1 MMIKPFSNKFYWLR
15 SLGLLMLFL
24 WPLGTRAQNTF
35 AAFVDSA
42 MTNNPEIVSIKTQL
56 RQYDLENQM
65 ISAVLQSPKMYLSS
79 DVLFAPYV
87 NNNGKMVD
95 IAPSDQAIGYDV
107 GITNGG
113 LYSALF
119 NIDIPVLKGAEVNH
133 RQLQNEFAKKK
144 LTIRLETI
152 RAELQQSV
160 GALYFD
166 ALSKQATVANNKKNT
181 ALLNEE
187 IQLVKLLTR
196 KGMYRISDYKLLE
209 LELQS
214 DSVLLKSSVNDLEL
228 AVRQLKAACGIQN
241 TEAGDLTNPTMEMTA
256 LLTGNSLFTQS
267 YDQDSLAAANQTDI
281 FNDQYRPQINL
292 FANSGLN
299 STSIPS
305 IERHVGLS
313 AGVHLSYTLFDGHQK
328 KINEQ
333 QQMLAIDEAATQKEL
348 KQKEVRSQANAYLQT
363 IEKTKDELAQQK
375 QIQQQYDALL
385 NLYRDELKRA
395 QISVI
400 DFVAYLK
407 KYSDVNQAVVQKEI
421 TLKKL
426 INEYNYWNH

>member
-1 MMIKPFSNKFYWLR
+1 MMKRSFSDRLNWIR
-15 SLGLLMLFL
+15 GLGLLVLFL
-24 WPLGTRAQNTF
+24 WSSGTQAQNTF
-35 AAFVDSA
+35 SAFVDSA
-42 MTNNPEIVSIKTQL
+42 MTNNPEAVSIKTQL
-56 RQYDLENQM
+56 RQYDLEDQM

-79 DVLFAPYV
+79 DVLLAPYF
-87 NNNGKMVD
+87 NNNGKLVD

-119 NIDIPVLKGAEVNH
+119 NIDIPVLKGAEVSH
-133 RQLQNEFAKKK
+133 RQLQNAFSKKK
-144 LTIRLETI
+144 LSIRMEAI

-160 GALYFD
+160 GILYFD
-166 ALSKQATVANNKKNT
+166 ALSKQATVANNRKNT
-181 ALLNEE
+181 VLLKEE

-209 LELQS
+209 LELKS
-214 DSVLLKSSVNDLEL
+214 DSVQLKSSINDLEL

-241 TEAGDLTNPTMEMTA
+241 SQVENLTSPALEMTA
-256 LLTGNSLFTQS
+256 PVTGNSLFTQT
-267 YDQDSLAAANQTDI
+267 YEQDSLLAANQTAI

-333 QQMLAIDEAATQKEL
+333 QQMLAIDEASTQKEL
-348 KQKEVRSQANAYLQT
+348 KLKQVQSQANAYLQT
-363 IEKTKDELAQQK
+363 IDKTQDELTQQK

-385 NLYRDELKRA
+385 NLYRDELQRA

-426 INEYNYWNH
+426 INDYNYWNH